1 MRVRGVGHACLEIEV
16 AGLRIVTD
24 PWWAGP
30 AYTNQWYPWPT
41 PLPDGLEKRKVDY
54 LYLSHGHEDHLH
66 PETLKRLRKGAVVLI
81 PECLTGGMA
90 EFLRELGF
98 AQVRVLE
105 HGRRTTLQNGVAATC
120 YVNLTDSLLVLEG
133 DGQVLV
139 NGNDALHA
147 SPPAVI
153 EHFCHEL
160 KARHPK
166 VDMLFLG
173 CGGAS
178 WFPSCIRLPGKNDRD
193 AARARERQFGE
204 NFLTVVQRLEPAIAC
219 PFAASFVLLEP
230 HNRWINEVKLEVET
244 PDQVHARR
252 GPSKTSC
259 HLLLP
264 GDVID
269 EVGVHAGG
277 APRPT
282 RAILEAAY
290 TDELREGCQRVES
303 LTPLTDAEMEE
314 LTRAVDRRVRENR
327 ARIGPRETVF
337 ELRLRDNPGEAIR
350 VWLSRT
356 APRAERAPAGQHP
369 LALELRAE
377 LLRSALQNDYGTEA
391 LLIGYGATAHLNS
404 PQQYRHVLALIAAL
418 SPRAAGWRAVTRQ
431 VASRPL
437 STLGSLWRQRWA
449 LAAHVGTKLG
459 LVRHA
464 YEVEKLVRPDE
475 ARVAADAA

>member
-16 AGLRIVTD
+16 GGLRIVTD

-30 AYTNQWYPWPT
+30 AYSNQWYPWPT
-41 PLPDGLEKRKVDY
+41 PMPDGLEKRKIDY

-66 PETLKRLRKGAVVLI
+66 PDTLKRLRPGAVALV

-90 EFLRELGF
+90 GFLRELGF
-98 AQVRVLE
+98 AEVIVLE
-105 HGRRTTLQNGVAATC
+105 HGRRTALRNGVAATC

-153 EHFCHEL
+153 EHFCREL
-160 KARHPK
+160 KDRHPK
-166 VDMLFLG
+166 LDMLFLG

-178 WFPSCIRLPGKNDRD
+178 WFPTCIRVPGRNDREV
-193 AARARERQFGE
+193 ARARERQFGE
-204 NFLTVVQRLEPAIAC
+204 NFLTIVQHLEPRIAC

-244 PDQVHARR
+244 PDRVHARR
-252 GPSKTSC
+252 GPDRTLC

-269 EVGVHAGG
+269 EVGVHPGG
-277 APRPT
+277 GLRPT
-282 RAILEAAY
+282 RALLEAAY
-290 TDELREGCQRVES
+290 ADELREGCARVES
-303 LTPLTDAEMEE
+303 LTPLTDAELAV
-314 LTRAVDRRVRENR
+314 LTRAVDRRLRENCSR
-327 ARIGPRETVF
+327 LGRSDSTF
-337 ELRLRDNPGEAIR
+337 ELRLRDNPGQAIR

-356 APRAERAPAGQHP
+356 EPRAELAPAGELS

-377 LLRSALQNDYGTEA
+377 ILRSALESEYGTEA
-391 LLIGYGATAHLNS
+391 MVIGYGATVYLNS
-404 PQQYRHVLALIAAL
+404 PQQYRHVLALLSAL
-418 SPRAAGWRAVTRQ
+418 SPRQAGWRAVTRQ
-431 VASRPL
+431 AAIMPL

-449 LAAHVGTKLG
+449 LAAHLGTKLG
-459 LVRHA
+459 LVRHP
-464 YEVEKLVRPDE
+464 EPTVN
-475 ARVAADAA
+475 AA